1 MSAWHWAAYRTAAAA
16 TSRLPAPAP
25 APAARRACVSVRGW
39 RRSTWSRPL
48 STADEASAS
57 RAAAIASRQ
66 PAQHSPTPT
75 TAGVARWLL
84 HGGWC
89 VAAVAW
95 RLLHGG
101 CCVTRRAS
109 PCRSWPAS
117 TQSTQRIPRGRPAMI
132 VCGWSFCMS
141 SASASPSSC
150 PARTVTDV
158 VPSPTCTA
166 SMGKVR

>member
-1 MSAWHWAAYRTAAAA
+1 MSAWQGVAPGSISRGCACYVTPTRPGTGTGRTP
-16 TSRLPAPAP
+16 RL
-25 APAARRACVSVRGW
+25 RVSVLRRVCVRVWMDGA
-39 RRSTWSRPL
+39 RSTWSRPL

-95 RLLHGG
+95 RQLHGG
-101 CCVTRRAS
+101 WCMAAVAWRLLRHEAS
-109 PCRSWPAS
+109 VAV
-117 TQSTQRIPRGRPAMI
+117 QIM
-132 VCGWSFCMS
+132 
-141 SASASPSSC
+141 
-150 PARTVTDV
+150 AR
-158 VPSPTCTA
+158 
-166 SMGKVR
+166 